1 MQLNGALMMQAQPN
15 MSDVKISITSGE
27 FAVRE
32 ALENLLEALRP
43 LGLDVEEAGTIELVL
58 AEAMNNIVE
67 HAYPPGDIPG
77 QISVACSRKP
87 DGLRFCIVDTGRP
100 MPNGET
106 PIGLPVDLDVD
117 FTDLPEGG
125 FGWFLIKD
133 LAKDVVY
140 RRVDDANQLTF
151 RLALAG

>member
-1 MQLNGALMMQAQPN
+1 M
-15 MSDVKISITSGE
+15 
-27 FAVRE
+27 RE
-32 ALENLLEALRP
+32 ALSELLDALAP
-43 LGLDVEEAGTIELVL
+43 LKLDVEETGTIELVL

-67 HAYPPGDIPG
+67 HAYPPEDQPG
-77 QISVACSRKP
+77 PINVKCSRQR
-87 DGLRFCIVDTGRP
+87 DGLRFQIKDTGRP
-100 MPNGET
+100 MPDGVT

-117 FTDLPEGG
+117 FTELPEGG

-140 RRVDDANQLTF
+140 RRVDDSNQLTF

>member
-1 MQLNGALMMQAQPN
+1 MLHNGTLNMPAPHTPT
-15 MSDVKISITSGE
+15 DVEISITSGE

-32 ALENLLEALRP
+32 ALASLLEALTP
-43 LGLDVEEAGTIELVL
+43 LGLDLEEKGTIELVL

-67 HAYPPGDIPG
+67 HAYPPGDTPG
-77 QISVACSRKP
+77 PINVWCSKQT
-87 DGLRFCIVDTGRP
+87 DGLRFRINDTGRP
-100 MPNGET
+100 MPDGVT

-117 FTDLPEGG
+117 FVDLPEGG

-133 LAKDVVY
+133 LAKDVTY
-140 RRVDDANQLTF
+140 CRVGDANQLTF

>member
-1 MQLNGALMMQAQPN
+1 MQSPLKV
-15 MSDVKISITSGE
+15 SDVQISITSGE

-32 ALENLLEALRP
+32 ALAALLEALTP
-43 LGLDVEEAGTIELVL
+43 LELDVEETGTIELVL

-67 HAYPPGDIPG
+67 HAYPPEDVPG
-77 QISVACSRKP
+77 PINVKCSRQA
-87 DGLRFCIVDTGRP
+87 DGLRFQIKDCGRP
-100 MPNGET
+100 MPDGVT
-106 PIGLPVDLDVD
+106 PIGLPVDLDVE
-117 FTDLPEGG
+117 FSDLPEGG